1 MTNPTNREL
10 MLRLRVPAYAF
21 LFATLVFQLFD
32 YAAAQLPLRFDS
44 VLWRFTA
51 LGSAANA
58 IGNVLL
64 LLLLIYAL
72 SLVTSD
78 RIVITFVG
86 VTCAFAALFLLAG
99 GGVFTLDG
107 LQIRASLDPGARTKF
122 DLATW
127 QALVKLVAEGV
138 IAALFAFSAFRALS
152 AMMRGDRTPDAP
164 IFVHPSVL
172 RAP

>member
-1 MTNPTNREL
+1 MTNREL
-10 MLRLRVPAYAF
+10 MLRLRVPAYSF
-21 LFATLVFQLFD
+21 LGVTLVFQLFD
-32 YAAAQLPLRFDS
+32 YVVAQLPLRFDS

-72 SLVTSD
+72 SLVTGD
-78 RIVITFVG
+78 RIVITLVG
-86 VTCAFAALFLLAG
+86 VTCTFAALFLLAG

-107 LQIRASLDPGARTKF
+107 LQIRAAMDRGARNNF

-127 QALVKLVAEGV
+127 QALVKLAVEGV
-138 IAALFAFSAFRALS
+138 IAALFAFSAFRGLI
-152 AMMRGDRTPDAP
+152 AMKRGDRTSDAP
-164 IFVHPSVL
+164 IFVHASVL